1 MKLSLTPIFA
11 VLLITGILI
20 FFSTILFSTN
30 QDKFSTSEFIIMT
43 ILLTITI
50 SMHGFLYIGY
60 D

>member
-50 SMHGFLYIGY
+50 TMHGFLYIGY